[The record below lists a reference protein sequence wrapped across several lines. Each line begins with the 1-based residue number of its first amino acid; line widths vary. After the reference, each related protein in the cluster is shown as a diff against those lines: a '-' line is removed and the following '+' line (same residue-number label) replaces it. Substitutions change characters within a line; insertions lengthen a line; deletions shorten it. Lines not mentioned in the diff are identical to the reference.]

1 MSNEFNIKN
10 GFISK
15 GDGLINGG
23 LTTQTLTITSGA
35 TNGYVLTSNV
45 SGNATWK
52 DLNSI
57 LPYKVY
63 TALLTQTGT
72 TEPTA
77 IVLENTLGPITFVY
91 NGTGTYAVLSSG
103 LFTTNKTAFFIT
115 PNNAGTGGGTAIQAL
130 TPSQANLWSYLTNTG
145 FGIDGVLNT
154 ATLEIRVYN

>member
-57 LPYKVY
+57 LPYKIY
-63 TALLTQTGT
+63 SALLNQTGT
-72 TEPTA
+72 NNPVDT
-77 IVLENTLGPITFVY
+77 VLENTLGNIVWTRGGVGY
-91 NGTGTYAVLSSG
+91 YIATLSGS
-103 LFTTNKTAFFIT
+103 FTTNKTTVLFGNPLYSLPPID
-115 PNNAGTGGGTAIQAL
+115 II
-130 TPSQANLWSYLTNTG
+130 SNLGSINSVD
-145 FGIDGVLNT
+145 INVISNGVLTDSLLSNT
-154 ATLEIRVYN
+154 FIEIRVYN